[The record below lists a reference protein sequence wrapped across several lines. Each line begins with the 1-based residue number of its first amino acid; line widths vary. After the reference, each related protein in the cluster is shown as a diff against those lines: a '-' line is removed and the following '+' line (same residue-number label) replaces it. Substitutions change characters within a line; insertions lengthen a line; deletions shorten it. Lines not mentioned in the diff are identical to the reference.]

1 MPGYDWS
8 FGGWERGRPR
18 RGGGGYEWSR
28 PPRETMGR
36 PWGPRDVQYG
46 RWEGPGGYDRGVY
59 GEAYEAYSP
68 GPRHGGGPRG
78 APRGRGWGGYGEAYE
93 EEWQGGY
100 ARGPFIPEQAY
111 RRHPELDRAPD
122 PRGSRWGYE
131 LDDAGMEL
139 SDEQIL
145 QSVRRRL
152 YEDVWLDVDRIDV
165 EVEDGVVTLRGEV
178 DDFLE
183 VRYAWDDAWETEG
196 VRGVV
201 TQLTVRA
208 DEPQGQVEAHGDLVP
223 QSTHGTTP
231 EPRDLGGTS

>member
-8 FGGWERGRPR
+8 FGGWEPR
-18 RGGGGYEWSR
+18 ARTRGGGGYEWSR

-36 PWGPRDVQYG
+36 AFGPRDVQYG
-46 RWEGPGGYDRGVY
+46 RWEGPAGYDRGVY
-59 GEAYEAYSP
+59 GDAYEAYAP
-68 GPRHGGGPRG
+68 GYGPRNAPPR
-78 APRGRGWGGYGEAYE
+78 RGWGGYGDAYAE
-93 EEWQGGY
+93 QWQGGY
-100 ARGPFIPEQAY
+100 ARGPFLPEHAY
-111 RRHPELDRAPD
+111 RRHPELDRAPE
-122 PRGSRWGYE
+122 PRGGRWGYE
-131 LDDAGMEL
+131 MDDTGMDL

-145 QSVRRRL
+145 DAVRRRL
-152 YEDVWLDVDRIDV
+152 YEDVWLDIDRIDV

-208 DEPQGQVEAHGDLVP
+208 DEPQADAHGDLVP
-223 QSTHGTTP
+223 QTTSGTSP
-231 EPRDLGGTS
+231 EPPNAARGSD